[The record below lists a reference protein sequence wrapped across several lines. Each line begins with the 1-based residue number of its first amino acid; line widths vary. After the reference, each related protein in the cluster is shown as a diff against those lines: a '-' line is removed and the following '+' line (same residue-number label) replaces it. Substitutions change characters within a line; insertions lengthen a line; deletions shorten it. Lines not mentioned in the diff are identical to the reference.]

1 MPSFTIERAFCSIN
15 HPNGGPGESDLED
28 PNDVEHSAEL
38 ARKMRVLKLRADARE
53 GLTKIDMEKIMG
65 KYHDDEMPEFFKND
79 DDVVYRFPDEED
91 PDKEKVGTRFVT
103 PFVTV
108 SQSGGDA

>member
-1 MPSFTIERAFCSIN
+1 MPPFTFERAFCSIN

-53 GLTKIDMEKIMG
+53 GLTKIDMEKIMASITTMRCLNFSKMMYMYTARTACQPVEHGTG
-65 KYHDDEMPEFFKND
+65 KSTRN
-79 DDVVYRFPDEED
+79 YRF
-91 PDKEKVGTRFVT
+91 
-103 PFVTV
+103 
-108 SQSGGDA
+108 